1 MSNSN
6 IIFFSKTK
14 KYWKR
19 LSILSFKRKLIK
31 NSIIWA
37 NMNFHER
44 NTNLEIVG
52 LYDVIAWVTTIAL
65 VSFKWGTIIS
75 LFHSSLWSD

>member
-6 IIFFSKTK
+6 IILFSKIK
-14 KYWKR
+14 KIKKKILKKINVIFQNKIDKKFNN
-19 LSILSFKRKLIK
+19 LSKHE
-31 NSIIWA
+31 
-37 NMNFHER
+37 FHEC

-65 VSFKWGTIIS
+65 VSFK
-75 LFHSSLWSD
+75 

>member
-6 IIFFSKTK
+6 IIFFLKLKKLKKILKKINVIFQKKIDKKFNNLSKHE
-14 KYWKR
+14 
-19 LSILSFKRKLIK
+19 
-31 NSIIWA
+31 
-37 NMNFHER
+37 FHEC

-65 VSFKWGTIIS
+65 VSFK
-75 LFHSSLWSD
+75 